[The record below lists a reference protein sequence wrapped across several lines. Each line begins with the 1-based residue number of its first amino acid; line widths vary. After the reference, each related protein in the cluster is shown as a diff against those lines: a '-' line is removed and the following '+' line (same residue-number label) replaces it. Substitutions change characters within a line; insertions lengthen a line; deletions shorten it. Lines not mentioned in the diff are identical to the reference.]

1 MDKEMRVRFAP
12 SPTGYLH
19 VGGARTALFNWLL
32 ARKHRGV
39 FILRIEDTDIQR
51 SSREMVQGILD
62 GLDFLGIKPDEGPF
76 FQSSFVDAHLA
87 AARQLVEQGR
97 AYYDFTP
104 KQEIDDRTVKDK
116 IAERSRPVSDG
127 TGVHNPY
134 RNMPLE
140 EARARLERG
149 EKAAIR
155 LKIPPHGKS
164 AFEDMVFG
172 SQERDY
178 SDIEDLVLVR

>member
-62 GLDFLGIKPDEGPF
+62 GLDFLGIIPDEGPF
-76 FQSSFVDAHLA
+76 FQSSYIDAHLA
-87 AARQLVEQGR
+87 AAGRLVEQGL

-104 KQEIDDRTVKDK
+104 KQEIDDRTIKDK
-116 IAERSRPVSDG
+116 MADRSRPTLESA
-127 TGVHNPY
+127 GVHNPY
-134 RNMPLE
+134 RDMPLD
-140 EARARLERG
+140 EARARLEQG
-149 EKAAIR
+149 ERAAIR
-155 LKIPPHGKS
+155 LKVPRNGKS

-178 SDIEDLVLVR
+178 ADI